1 MHINHNKKTGILIV
15 LFLFLFVICFLAELI
30 WNGKIIPNQLFAK
43 RYPVKGVDVSSYQ
56 GVIDWKTL
64 SAQDISFVFIK
75 ATEGSTFV
83 DDNFT
88 YNYSEARKT
97 GLRVGAYH
105 FFSYDSEGSTQADNF
120 IETVEKFD
128 GMLPPVIDLEFY
140 GDKRQNPPPQADV
153 RKELDAFIEKVTEY
167 YGMNPIIYATEKSY
181 SLYLDGAYE
190 DCDIWIRN
198 VYIPPSL
205 SDGRDWTFWQ
215 YTDKG
220 YLEGYQGEEKYI
232 DINVFCG
239 SEKEFNNYSIN
250 HSCGKK
256 DQIQVS
262 QRSNV
267 HNTIPHRMSG
277 ILVLLLLQ

>member
-1 MHINHNKKTGILIV
+1 MCGKPNKKKITWIV
-15 LFLFLFVICFLAELI
+15 LTIAMLVICLMVVLV
-30 WNGKIIPNQLFAK
+30 WNGRLVPNCLFAAG
-43 RYPVKGVDVSSYQ
+43 YPVRGVDVSSYQ
-56 GVIDWKTL
+56 GEIDWKTL

-83 DDNFT
+83 DDNFCH
-88 YNYSEARKT
+88 NYSEARMT

-105 FFSYDSEGSTQADNF
+105 FFSYDSEGSTQADNY
-120 IETVEKFD
+120 IETVEKYE

-140 GDKRQNPPPQADV
+140 GDKGQNPPPQADV
-153 RKELDAFIEKVTEY
+153 RRELDALIEKVTEY
-167 YGMNPIIYATEKSY
+167 YGMKPIIYATEKSY

-198 VYIPPSL
+198 VFIPPSL

-232 DINVFCG
+232 DLNVFCG
-239 SEKEFNNYSIN
+239 TETAFQKYP
-250 HSCGKK
+250 K
-256 DQIQVS
+256 
-262 QRSNV
+262 
-267 HNTIPHRMSG
+267 
-277 ILVLLLLQ
+277 